1 MGWPLGWV
9 DFFIFNKRQ
18 AEIPCAPCKSVENSK
33 KYFLGQTTS
42 IAEVMTLWGIHYIRV
57 GNFCFLSMWAEW
69 ASKDAEFYID
79 PKI

>member
-1 MGWPLGWV
+1 
-9 DFFIFNKRQ
+9 
-18 AEIPCAPCKSVENSK
+18 VENSK

-79 PKI
+79 LKI